1 MNGPV
6 RDTATDPEI
15 GRTWRQRGRLAPP
28 RQRVPLCHRRQVL
41 RSLNLA
47 RAGRLSLLIAPAGY
61 GKTTVLSQWIEM
73 LREQAVGAAWCSLSA
88 RESDPG
94 AFLNMLARALHVS
107 GVDMGDTG
115 LLLDG
120 DINSDAALDAITQKL
135 ELATGGQVIILD
147 DFDNVQGTDVA
158 RLVDEITELLP
169 PHAHL
174 VLAARRKPPL
184 SLSRLRTQG
193 QVRIIEPEEL
203 RLEFGEISE
212 LLRDN
217 VPEEQLRD
225 IADWTQGWP
234 VAVQM
239 LRLWRE
245 RDGAEPVDP
254 PGRWPAQPITDY
266 LAEQV
271 FAGLAPDQRDFLGV
285 VAGLEEIDPAAI
297 DRVLGTGDSLSRLRG
312 LQTALP
318 SLIETA
324 GAGGHPLFRLHPLV
338 AEAARANFPL
348 APDRAASLHVGLARW
363 FMTHERPIEA
373 IRHAAAADD
382 MDAVCAVIDG
392 LRPLHVFLRAGLGEL
407 RAIIREIPSCLRDEP
422 RVALMRALV
431 HFKSGFFREA
441 ADALSH
447 IAEPAQA
454 PAPVLAACRVERL
467 ALETMFRIYIGD
479 CDSTVD
485 RALER
490 LRELT
495 PNDPLMWAWRVNLT
509 IVLHEQRGEV
519 RQARHAIDQCDTI
532 YDLQGL
538 RFASFHLLIHRMLLN
553 QAEGLLREMSGEVGR
568 TLKRR
573 RAEFGTDIPVLS
585 MARLAEAVTAYERRP
600 AEMLEEVILQALAQ
614 FGDSES
620 WFEQRAMAAPIL
632 ADIAYYRGGWPAVE
646 VWAGEW
652 RAWAAKRGVTYME
665 TLLPALA
672 ARYALLAGEL
682 ERADE
687 LLVPFQG
694 QDVAHFCLRWRERE
708 AMSAAM
714 SLHALARNRYDAA
727 RAHAQRI
734 QAEARSQGRLRGVI
748 TAHILLACIMEAQG
762 DRNGAETEMLCAIRA
777 AHPDGYVMP
786 FTEAGFMAR
795 HILERLL
802 ADPSAMPMDSQH
814 IELAIRSFSL
824 QPSHNPHDLSL
835 REIEIM
841 RHLSD
846 GISNKL
852 IARRMGIT
860 ENTVKFHLKKA
871 FQKLGVTSRRAAA
884 AAFTAEREAGCYP

>member
-1 MNGPV
+1 MRNDGPLP
-6 RDTATDPEI
+6 DPDI

-28 RQRVPLCHRRQVL
+28 RQRVPLCHRHQVL

-61 GKTTVLSQWIEM
+61 GKTTVLSQWIGM
-73 LREQAVGAAWCSLSA
+73 LHDQGVGAAWCSLSA

-94 AFLNMLARALHVS
+94 AFLNMLARALHLS
-107 GVDMGDTG
+107 GIDMGDTG

-120 DINSDAALDAITQKL
+120 DVNPDAALDAIAGKL
-135 ELATGGQVIILD
+135 ELSDGGQVIILD
-147 DFDNVQGTDVA
+147 DFDNVQGADVP
-158 RLVDEITELLP
+158 RLIDEITELLP
-169 PHAHL
+169 SQTHL

-184 SLSRLRTQG
+184 ALSRLRTQG

-203 RLEFGEISE
+203 RLEFEEITE
-212 LLRDN
+212 LLRDSI
-217 VPEEQLRD
+217 PEDQLRD

-245 RDGAEPVDP
+245 REGTDRVDP

-271 FAGLAPDQRDFLGV
+271 FAGLDPDQRDFLGI
-285 VAGLEEIDPAAI
+285 VATLDEIDPVAL
-297 DRVLGTGDSLSRLRG
+297 DRIMGMGDSLSRLRA

-324 GAGGHPLFRLHPLV
+324 ETGDHPLFRLHPLV
-338 AEAARANFPL
+338 AEAARASFPL
-348 APDRAASLHVGLARW
+348 APARAARLHVGLARW
-363 FMTHERPIEA
+363 FMAHERPVEA
-373 IRHAAAADD
+373 IRHAAAAGD
-382 MDAVCAVIDG
+382 MDAVQAVIDG
-392 LRPLHVFLRAGLGEL
+392 LRPLDIFLRTGLGEV
-407 RAIIREIPSCLRDEP
+407 RAIIREIPARLLDEP

-431 HFKSGFFREA
+431 HFKSGFFREGS
-441 ADALSH
+441 DALAH
-447 IAEPAQA
+447 ITEPAGG
-454 PAPVLAACRVERL
+454 PAAVRAAYQVERL
-467 ALETMFRIYIGD
+467 ALETTFRIYIGD
-479 CDSTVD
+479 CGAVVD
-485 RALER
+485 KALER

-495 PNDPLMWAWRVNLT
+495 PNDPLMWAWRVNLS
-509 IVLHEQRGEV
+509 IVLHEQRGEI
-519 RQARHAIDQCDTI
+519 RQARAAVDQCDAI
-532 YDLQGL
+532 YDLQGM
-538 RFASFHLLIHRMLLN
+538 RFASFHLLIHRTLLN
-553 QAEGLLREMSGEVGR
+553 LAEGNLREASGEVTR

-573 RAEFGTDIPVLS
+573 RAEFGSDNPVLS
-585 MARLAEAVTAYERRP
+585 MARLAEAAIAYERRP
-600 AEMLEEVILQALAQ
+600 AEALEEMVLQALVQ

-620 WFEQRAMAAPIL
+620 WFEQRAVAAPIL
-632 ADIAYYRGGWPAVE
+632 ADIAYYRGGLPAVSAW
-646 VWAGEW
+646 VAEW
-652 RAWAAKRGVTYME
+652 REWAAKRGVTYLDV
-665 TLLPALA
+665 LLPALE
-672 ARYALLAGEL
+672 ARYALLAGQTAM
-682 ERADE
+682 ADG
-687 LLVPFQG
+687 LLTPFL
-694 QDVAHFCLRWRERE
+694 DRDIALLCPRWRERE
-708 AMSAAM
+708 TMLAA
-714 SLHALARNRYDAA
+714 LCLRALALDATGEA
-727 RAHAQRI
+727 RTHAQRMH
-734 QAEARSQGRLRGVI
+734 AEARGHGRLRGII
-748 TAHILLACIMEAQG
+748 TAHILLSHIAEADG
-762 DRNGAETEMLCAIRA
+762 DGMAAEAEMLNAIRA

-786 FTEAGFMAR
+786 FTEAGFTTR

-802 ADPSAMPMDSQH
+802 SDPALMPMDSQH
-814 IELAIRSFSL
+814 VELAIRSFTL